1 MENKSET
8 SSQTNIITTKADIES
23 TMDSRKVDENS
34 EKSASNET
42 RDTPHIAIHQRTN
55 GEGVKRNINAKDLQP
70 STSIESNTSA
80 IQVCEIDQI
89 FVALPST
96 SHKESSSHDGGSEDG
111 DQTHLQSQNCQ
122 LLEQTNAEA
131 GRSCWI
137 CFASDEENRL
147 AAWVQPCKCRG
158 STKWVHQSCLY
169 RWVDEKQKGNALR
182 TVSCQQCQT
191 EYIIVFPQMGKIAN
205 ILEAFDNLIKRV
217 SPFLAAGIFVG
228 SLYWTA
234 VTYGA
239 ITFLQVN
246 DNI

>member
-1 MENKSET
+1 MDENSDSPTT
-8 SSQTNIITTKADIES
+8 SKRIVTKANIES
-23 TMDSRKVDENS
+23 TMDSRRDERNENCTATPETLQRS
-34 EKSASNET
+34 DNVEDSRIAGIVRDLKRSISNES
-42 RDTPHIAIHQRTN
+42 
-55 GEGVKRNINAKDLQP
+55 NA
-70 STSIESNTSA
+70 SA
-80 IQVCEIDQI
+80 IQVYQDIDQ
-89 FVALPST
+89 FVAALPST
-96 SHKESSSHDGGSEDG
+96 SQRTTTTSDVGSDDG
-111 DQTHLQSQNCQ
+111 DQTQSQSQQCQ
-122 LLEQTNAEA
+122 LLQQQECGDSE
-131 GRSCWI
+131 RSCWI
-137 CFASDEENRL
+137 CFASDEDNRL

-191 EYIIVFPQMGKIAN
+191 EYIIVFPQMGKVAN

-239 ITFLQVN
+239 VTFLQVVLQIN
-246 DNI
+246 LKF

>member
-1 MENKSET
+1 MEESTDPPTT
-8 SSQTNIITTKADIES
+8 SSKITTKADIE
-23 TMDSRKVDENS
+23 RS
-34 EKSASNET
+34 EHASASNSFTTQEKWAT
-42 RDTPHIAIHQRTN
+42 PVSKKCPTLEAKRDISLKTLQR
-55 GEGVKRNINAKDLQP
+55 
-70 STSIESNTSA
+70 STSIDSSTSA
-80 IQVCEIDQI
+80 IQVYQDVDQ
-89 FVALPST
+89 FVAALPST
-96 SHKESSSHDGGSEDG
+96 SQNTSSNTGSEDG
-111 DQTHLQSQNCQ
+111 DQTQSQSQQCH
-122 LLEQTNAEA
+122 LLQQDSGEGE
-131 GRSCWI
+131 RSCWI
-137 CFASDEENRL
+137 CFASDEDNRL

-191 EYIIVFPQMGKIAN
+191 EYIIVFPQMDKIAN

-239 ITFLQVN
+239 VTFLQA
-246 DNI
+246 